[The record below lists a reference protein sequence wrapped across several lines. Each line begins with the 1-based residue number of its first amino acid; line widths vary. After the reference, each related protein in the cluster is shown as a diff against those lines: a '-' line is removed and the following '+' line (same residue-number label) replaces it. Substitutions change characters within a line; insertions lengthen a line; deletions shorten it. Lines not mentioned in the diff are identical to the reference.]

1 VGVDCGGGGERGLN
15 RGRTI
20 STVDAYSTNLRSS
33 RDMLMISH
41 FFEPLELLI
50 TEKNLPEQGGATS
63 INFLFKEMEKDKSL
77 FGRDV

>member
-1 VGVDCGGGGERGLN
+1 
-15 RGRTI
+15 
-20 STVDAYSTNLRSS
+20 
-33 RDMLMISH
+33 MLMISH

-63 INFLFKEMEKDKSL
+63 INFLFKEIEKDKSL